1 MTPTELASYLD
12 YSALTPDVSEVQI
25 DAMCDEAL
33 ELGLAAISVAPIWV
47 RRAKKRLLTSDVHVG
62 TTIAFPL
69 GNTLSKVKAHE
80 TELVREL
87 GADEVDMV
95 INIAAAQANDF
106 NAVQDDIHAVF
117 HAAEGGLIIKVIL
130 EVGYLNET
138 QIVGCCR
145 AAQNAGADYVKTST
159 GFGPR
164 GATLE
169 DVRLLRASVRLD
181 IGVKAAGGI
190 RDLSFAQAMIEAG
203 ATRLGTSVAPALVR
217 ALADEAAAS

>member
-25 DAMCDEAL
+25 DSLCDEAL
-33 ELGLAAISVAPIWV
+33 ELGLAAISVAPVWV
-47 RRAKKRLLTSDVHVG
+47 PRAKKRLQKSDVHVG
-62 TTIAFPL
+62 TTIAFPH
-69 GNTLSKVKAHE
+69 GNTLPKVKAHE
-80 TELVREL
+80 TALVREL

-95 INIAAAQANDF
+95 INIAAARANDF
-106 NAVQDDIHAVF
+106 AAVQDDIHAVY
-117 HAAEGGLIIKVIL
+117 HAAEGVLIIKVIL
-130 EVGYLNET
+130 EVGYLNEE

-190 RDLSFAQAMIEAG
+190 RDLTTALAMIEAG

-217 ALADEAAAS
+217 ALQDDDSAG